1 MGELLFVIVIGSF
14 IGLLVCVPTAVTLWA
29 VLGETHFLF
38 RLAGLLF
45 SISAVGAFAANNL
58 TGHDAIEKCGLAVW
72 LLFLAAC
79 LWVFKHWL
87 ARAAAASI
95 MVGTLGLVIRV
106 AGPRFVDPQSYAAAA
121 IAIPL
126 AASLIL
132 TFRLLGFRF
141 VRLTGNVSDTEIEIG
156 TGMNFDAWLKA
167 LRAADAQQMTR
178 AQIVSFLRERGVPFT
193 YQRLI
198 TDAYEMSIG
207 RRILSLGADGAPQ
220 TVVAHD
226 QLGKAARE
234 RDDLARSRWSLSQ
247 LMVLSLVAA
256 GLFAL
261 ARIMALQVPDALQLG
276 IVTMVSLCC
285 VLIAVP
291 VLAAELSVQPHW
303 LNRVIYLL
311 VASIVAVAVP
321 HLLGVWTLGIW
332 FSLAAASV
340 WCYLAWLVGA
350 VILVR
355 HHGYRIVLVGRP
367 QLARLAIA
375 RT

>member
-1 MGELLFVIVIGSF
+1 MGEALFVIVIAAF
-14 IGLLVCVPTAVTLWA
+14 IGLLVCVPTAVALWA
-29 VLGETHFLF
+29 VLGDAHFII
-38 RLAGLLF
+38 RLAGLLLC
-45 SISAVGAFAANNL
+45 IGVVGAFAANNL
-58 TGHDAIEKCGLAVW
+58 SGQDAMEKCGLAAW

-79 LWVFKHWL
+79 IWVFRNWL

-95 MVGTLGLVIRV
+95 IVGTLWFIIRMT
-106 AGPRFVDPQSYAAAA
+106 GPRFVDPESYAAAA

-167 LRAADAQQMTR
+167 LRSASAEQMTR
-178 AQIVSFLRERGVPFT
+178 AEIVSFLRERGVPFS
-193 YQRLI
+193 YQRII

-207 RRILSLGADGAPQ
+207 RRILSVAADGAPQ

-226 QLGKAARE
+226 RLGKAAME
-234 RDDLARSRWSLSQ
+234 RDDLAKSRWSLSQ
-247 LMVLSLVAA
+247 LLVLSLVAA

-261 ARIMALQVPDALQLG
+261 ARVMALQVPDALQLG
-276 IVTMVSLCC
+276 IVAMVSLCC
-285 VLIAVP
+285 ALIAVP
-291 VLAAELSVQPHW
+291 VLAAELSVQTHW
-303 LNRVIYLL
+303 LNRVVYLF
-311 VASIVAVAVP
+311 VAAIVAVAVP
-321 HLLGVWTLGIW
+321 YLLGVWTLSIW
-332 FSLAAASV
+332 FSLAATSV
-340 WCYLAWLVGA
+340 WCYTAWLVGA

-367 QLARLAIA
+367 ELARIA
-375 RT
+375 TPQS